1 MNLNQLKARQDDLQH
16 INIIT
21 NEGDI
26 YLVEAAFA
34 DHTELLVNDNG
45 SPRTYAGVY
54 HVKESLESHR
64 IPAYK
69 LVFDS
74 PYEEI

>member
-1 MNLNQLKARQDDLQH
+1 MNLDQLRARQDDLRH
-16 INIIT
+16 INIIAH
-21 NEGDI
+21 EGDI

-34 DHTELLVNDNG
+34 DHAELLTNDNG
-45 SPRTYAGVY
+45 SPRTYSGVY
-54 HVKESLESHR
+54 HVKESLESLC